1 MRTAFFSIVVSDGQL
16 LANQGTLHVGLGH
29 AQAHDEVHFAGLAGL
44 ADFQVAA
51 QGHVQVG
58 VGGIPAGS
66 GSHQALHLHAG
77 VAQGFFIAGGAGHG
91 VPGVGGLQHGPFQR
105 AVLDDAHAGDDGTV
119 DLQTGAAQFAVTHD
133 GVHVAHLHQ
142 TTFHA
147 HGEVGGVALDHQLAV
162 QVAAVAAG
170 VAARHALA
178 LFGGHA
184 DDADHGIDG
193 EGHVI
198 EDGLAVL
205 DGDALGAGLA
215 LVPEGADLGQGGGG
229 TDGVALHVQQF
240 HLDDVAGLGVAHEQR
255 AGGGVHLAVVA
266 AGHQLAFGMHL
277 VAEAVLGAEDDDLA
291 GIDGAGGFVV
301 GTEGIND
308 LVKVLHDSTPAM
320 KVTPY
325 RSCGRLRGRP
335 CSPCF

>member
-1 MRTAFFSIVVSDGQL
+1 M
-16 LANQGTLHVGLGH
+16 
-29 AQAHDEVHFAGLAGL
+29 
-44 ADFQVAA
+44 
-51 QGHVQVG
+51 
-58 VGGIPAGS
+58 
-66 GSHQALHLHAG
+66 
-77 VAQGFFIAGGAGHG
+77 AQGFFITGGAGQG

-105 AVLDDAHAGDDGTV
+105 AVLDDAHAGDDGAI
-119 DLQTGAAQFAVTHD
+119 DLQTGAAQFAVAHD

-142 TTFHA
+142 TAFHA

-162 QVAAVAAG
+162 QVDALALHRVQHGLEIG
-170 VAARHALA
+170 VGPLPVVDAERHALA

-215 LVPEGADLGQGGGG
+215 HVPEGADLGQGSGGA
-229 TDGVALHVQQF
+229 DGVALHVQQF
-240 HLDDVAGLGVAHEQR
+240 HPDDVAGPRVAHEQR

-291 GIDGAGGFVV
+291 GVDAAGGFVV
-301 GTEGIND
+301 GAEGIYD
-308 LVKVLHDSTPAM
+308 LVKVLHDSTPAL

-335 CSPCF
+335 CSPCS